1 MRRLLP
7 LLLCLGLAS
16 LVFAQ
21 SPSDATFP
29 VDSSVAACADFHAY
43 ACATWERNH
52 PIPADRPSFSTGAV
66 VSEWNKAVL
75 REILESAAKGGAGLS
90 PVERLIGDDYAACLD
105 EAAIDKH
112 GLEAIRPELDRIGA
126 LKAKSALPA
135 LLAHL
140 HRISANL
147 TQVSG
152 DSGQPTAVF
161 GVGASS
167 DFADAEMMI
176 AAIDQ
181 GGLGL
186 PDRDYY
192 FRADDKSKELRTGY
206 ASLVRQFFRLAGE
219 SAANAEADAKAVIA
233 IETDLARASADIVT
247 RRDPANLNHP
257 LSPEQLQQLTP
268 HFDWTAY
275 ATAMHL
281 PRPHHYVVYSPDFL
295 RAFDGLLAKRPLSEW
310 KAYLR
315 WNLLNLSVENLPHG
329 FRDASFDF
337 FEHRLIGR
345 KAPRPRWKVC
355 ADAADRDLGE
365 AVGRAYV
372 DRVFPASSKEKV
384 LRIVHG
390 IEHAFDEEVGSL
402 DWMSDATKAAA
413 RVKLTGIVD
422 KIGYPDRWRDYSSVA
437 VSRQSALTNAY
448 HASEFAV
455 GDDLARIGKP
465 RDRSRWGM
473 TPPTV
478 NAYYSTSDN
487 TINFPAGILRP
498 PFFDANA
505 SDAENF
511 GSLGAVVG
519 HELTH
524 GFDDQGRK
532 FDAVGNLRDWWGPE
546 DASRFEQR
554 AACVRDEYSSF
565 VAVDDV
571 HLNGAQ
577 TLGENTADNGGLR
590 IALRALHDALRA
602 EGKEDEVVNGL
613 TADQRFFI
621 AFSHVW
627 CGSMT
632 PEFMRLVAQSNVHS
646 PSRFRING
654 VVRNMPE
661 FRAAFGCKAGEAMAP
676 DPACAVW

>member
-1 MRRLLP
+1 V
-7 LLLCLGLAS
+7 C
-16 LVFAQ
+16 
-21 SPSDATFP
+21 
-29 VDSSVAACADFHAY
+29 
-43 ACATWERNH
+43 
-52 PIPADRPSFSTGAV
+52 
-66 VSEWNKAVL
+66 
-75 REILESAAKGGAGLS
+75 
-90 PVERLIGDDYAACLD
+90 
-105 EAAIDKH
+105 
-112 GLEAIRPELDRIGA
+112 
-126 LKAKSALPA
+126 
-135 LLAHL
+135 
-140 HRISANL
+140 
-147 TQVSG
+147 
-152 DSGQPTAVF
+152 
-161 GVGASS
+161 SS
-167 DFADAEMMI
+167 DLFAE
-176 AAIDQ
+176 
-181 GGLGL
+181 
-186 PDRDYY
+186 
-192 FRADDKSKELRTGY
+192 
-206 ASLVRQFFRLAGE
+206 V
-219 SAANAEADAKAVIA
+219 
-233 IETDLARASADIVT
+233 
-247 RRDPANLNHP
+247 
-257 LSPEQLQQLTP
+257 
-268 HFDWTAY
+268 
-275 ATAMHL
+275 
-281 PRPHHYVVYSPDFL
+281 
-295 RAFDGLLAKRPLSEW
+295 
-310 KAYLR
+310 
-315 WNLLNLSVENLPHG
+315 
-329 FRDASFDF
+329 
-337 FEHRLIGR
+337 
-345 KAPRPRWKVC
+345 
-355 ADAADRDLGE
+355 AADRDLGE

-384 LRIVHG
+384 LRIVHA

-402 DWMSDATKAAA
+402 EWMSDATKAAA
-413 RVKLTGIVD
+413 RVKLGGIVD

-437 VSRQSALTNAY
+437 VSRQSSLTNAY

-478 NAYYSTSDN
+478 NAYYSSSDN

-554 AACVRDEYSSF
+554 AACVRDEYSAF

-590 IALRALHDALRA
+590 IALRALHDVLHAD
-602 EGKEDEVVNGL
+602 GKEDEVVNGL

-627 CGSMT
+627 CGQQS
-632 PEFMRLVAQSNVHS
+632 PEFLRLMAQSNVHS

-661 FRAAFGCKAGEAMAP
+661 FRTAFGCKAGEAMAP